1 MSERTRKECSLQLER
16 EFLSDTGFAVR
27 GKPPQPPY
35 SFLGNQSTKQA
46 HLWHRPALCSSAKQE
61 AHKKVPSATS
71 VPQIGAVG
79 GKLHYMKICPAWL
92 AIDKIK
98 SRMQTINGLRARRRR
113 TLNWGRINT
122 LFCTAGTCSDLEHY
136 SGGHTN
142 KASCPSVG
150 GTRLSL
156 APGFFRRA
164 ARNNRKMTKSAKNLL
179 FSLKLR

>member
-79 GKLHYMKICPAWL
+79 GKLHYMKICPAC
-92 AIDKIK
+92 
-98 SRMQTINGLRARRRR
+98 QARHRQNQIPHANNQRF
-113 TLNWGRINT
+113 TCKKKKNT
-122 LFCTAGTCSDLEHY
+122 ELG
-136 SGGHTN
+136 TN
-142 KASCPSVG
+142 KHPFLHCWNLLRSRA
-150 GTRLSL
+150 L
-156 APGFFRRA
+156 FRRPH
-164 ARNNRKMTKSAKNLL
+164 K
-179 FSLKLR
+179 

>member
-1 MSERTRKECSLQLER
+1 MTKKTAKGDGYGDLRGAR
-16 EFLSDTGFAVR
+16 TGFAIR
-27 GKPPQPPY
+27 GKPTY
-35 SFLGNQSTKQA
+35 SSLGNQSTKQA

-71 VPQIGAVG
+71 VPQVG

-113 TLNWGRINT
+113 ILHGGRINT

-136 SGGHTN
+136 SGGHTI
-142 KASCPSVG
+142 KASC
-150 GTRLSL
+150 R
-156 APGFFRRA
+156 
-164 ARNNRKMTKSAKNLL
+164 
-179 FSLKLR
+179 